1 MSRAYRIRIS
11 ESLRRHVEVS
21 DGIQSKLE
29 ILEVLP
35 PEQLAEILK
44 AELAAAGFEELGE
57 GEEGKAGE
65 WVRVDEDGVE
75 VRVNPEEGTVTV
87 AAGAEE
93 LVELERERQVSAWAE
108 NDAAVRERGQKA
120 LKAELEDELDERS
133 KDLQAEVTKK
143 LEGKLGDLR
152 QELDRISNKVTAEAL
167 KRKAAS
173 MGEVQEVS
181 EDAETGS
188 LTIRV
193 KI

>member
-1 MSRAYRIRIS
+1 MSRAYRIKIS
-11 ESLRRHVEVS
+11 ESLRRHIEVA

-29 ILEVLP
+29 ILDILP
-35 PEQLAEILK
+35 PEQTSALLER
-44 AELAAAGFEELGE
+44 ELAAAGFEQREDGQ
-57 GEEGKAGE
+57 

-75 VRVNPEEGTVTV
+75 VRVDPKSSTVTV
-87 AAGAEE
+87 SASADAD
-93 LVELERERQVSAWAE
+93 VDITRERVVAAWAE
-108 NDAAVRERGQKA
+108 NDAATRDRGRKG
-120 LKAELEDELDERS
+120 LIDELEGEVSERE
-133 KDLQAEVTKK
+133 KDLQAKVTAE

-152 QELDRISNKVTAEAL
+152 RELDQISNRVTVEAL
-167 KRKAAS
+167 KQKAAS

>member
-11 ESLRRHVEVS
+11 ETLRRHIEVA

-29 ILEVLP
+29 ILDVLP
-35 PEQLAEILK
+35 PEQTAALLER
-44 AELAAAGFEELGE
+44 ELAAAGFEQREDGQ
-57 GEEGKAGE
+57 

-75 VRVNPEEGTVTV
+75 VRVDPKQSTVTV
-87 AAGAEE
+87 SAAADADVDIKKEKEVRAYAESD
-93 LVELERERQVSAWAE
+93 VVERERARAGLMQ
-108 NDAAVRERGQKA
+108 DI
-120 LKAELEDELDERS
+120 EDEVANHEKR
-133 KDLQAEVTKK
+133 LQAEVTKQ

-152 QELDRISNKVTAEAL
+152 RELDQISNRVTVEAL
-167 KRKAAS
+167 KQKAAS

-193 KI
+193 KL